1 MGEKVRCHGE
11 RKENASLNM
20 NVYEERCKLKV
31 KVDITV
37 SCDNHHIELTVNI
50 FATSEA
56 LLSFFP
62 HTVLKPSML
71 LFREADASDQSP
83 SAAYLSP
90 ACGGMGRTR
99 WGGEGRCG
107 VEEERHLRGG
117 VMRKD
122 DRRK

>member
-1 MGEKVRCHGE
+1 M
-11 RKENASLNM
+11 NA
-20 NVYEERCKLKV
+20 YEERCKLKV

-62 HTVLKPSML
+62 HTVLNPSML

-90 ACGGMGRTR
+90 ACGGMGRKR
-99 WGGEGRCG
+99 WGGEVWCGR
-107 VEEERHLRGG
+107 
-117 VMRKD
+117 
-122 DRRK
+122 